1 MDDRFGQAGVDRQ
14 QRRAATRQARVA
26 GPARTPVGV
35 GELFQRGFS
44 DHQSGRLTAA
54 EAAYRQVLVIQPD
67 HIDALHLL
75 GVIAHQEGA
84 KDQAVRYMRRAIAL
98 HATLRKHTTIS
109 RGRCAGWGGWLR
121 QAVARRFACGRIFQV
136 LLTLPRSSEIFGRR
150 LCMPAR
156 KPSAARLRPS
166 TSGS

>member
-1 MDDRFGQAGVDRQ
+1 
-14 QRRAATRQARVA
+14 VA

-67 HIDALHLL
+67 HVDALHLL

-98 HATLRKHTTIS
+98 HADFAEAHNNLAGALRGL
-109 RGRCAGWGGWLR
+109 GRLAEASCREALR
-121 QAVARRFACGRIFQV
+121 LRPDIPGASHIASVIRKI
-136 LLTLPRSSEIFGRR
+136 GRR

-156 KPSAARLRPS
+156 KSSAATLRPS